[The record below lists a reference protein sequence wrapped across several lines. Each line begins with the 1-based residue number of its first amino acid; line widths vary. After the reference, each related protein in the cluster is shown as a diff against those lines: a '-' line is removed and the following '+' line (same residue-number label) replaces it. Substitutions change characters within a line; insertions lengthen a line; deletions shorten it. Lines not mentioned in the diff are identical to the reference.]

1 MIHCTDECLCH
12 LISFSKTSGLLKEK
26 EKADK
31 RNELVDCIGVS
42 IFVDILVELT
52 NTVSEAKIQMT
63 LLIGASPE
71 RLD

>member
-1 MIHCTDECLCH
+1 MASNREDI
-12 LISFSKTSGLLKEK
+12 
-26 EKADK
+26 
-31 RNELVDCIGVS
+31 VDSIAVS
-42 IFVDILVELT
+42 IFDDKLVELT